1 MLALGGCM
9 KQKAIGAALV
19 FAVTSSVAVA
29 CGGPADS
36 VGVGRDTY
44 VGKVHDERRD
54 APLAHSDYHD
64 AHRDD
69 RR

>member
-1 MLALGGCM
+1 MN
-9 KQKAIGAALV
+9 QKAIGAALV
-19 FAVTSSVAVA
+19 LAVTSAVATA

-44 VGKVHDERRD
+44 VGKVHDARGD
-54 APLAHSDYHD
+54 APLAHAEYHD
-64 AHRDD
+64 DHRDD

>member
-1 MLALGGCM
+1 M

-19 FAVTSSVAVA
+19 LAVTSSVAVA
-29 CGGPADS
+29 CGGSADS

-54 APLAHSDYHD
+54 APLDHSDDHND
-64 AHRDD
+64 HRDD